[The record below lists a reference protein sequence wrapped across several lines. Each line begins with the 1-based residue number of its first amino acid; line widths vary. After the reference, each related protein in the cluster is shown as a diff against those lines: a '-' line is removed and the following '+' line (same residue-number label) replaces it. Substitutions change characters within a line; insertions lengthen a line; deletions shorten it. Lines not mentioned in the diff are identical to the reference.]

1 VFARQDASV
10 KFLANQV
17 DQPEITD
24 TH

>member
-1 VFARQDASV
+1 VFARQDASG

-17 DQPEITD
+17 DRPEITD